1 MNEEAR
7 FDYIEIPVTDLGK
20 ARAFFEALF
29 GWSFQEWGPEY
40 TSFNDGRLDGG
51 FRLVD
56 VPAPATGI
64 LLVFHSDDLE
74 RDVGR
79 VKELGATISQ
89 DIFDFPGGRRFHFV
103 DPVGTEFAF
112 WSESKQSE

>member
-1 MNEEAR
+1 MNKEAQI
-7 FDYIEIPVTDLGK
+7 DYIEIPVTNLGK
-20 ARAFFEALF
+20 ARAFFEELF

-40 TSFNDGRLDGG
+40 ISFNDGRLDGG
-51 FRLVD
+51 FRLAS

-64 LLVFHSDDLE
+64 LLVFYSDDLE

-89 DIFDFPGGRRFHFV
+89 EIFDFPGGRRFHFV
-103 DPVGTEFAF
+103 DPVGSEFAF
-112 WSESKQSE
+112 WSESNQSE